1 MSSVLTILAAQVPDK
16 PAAPVTSI
24 SGSNV
29 LIKWD
34 SPDDGSTQ
42 ITSYLIT
49 IRQSDGSYT
58 EDSTNCNGTQSAIRT
73 SLSCLVP
80 ISSLIIQPYNIVW
93 GSQIW
98 AKVVAINIKGSS
110 ATSDAG
116 TGAIILTNPDA
127 PLALANV
134 AAITLATQIGLTWN
148 IGLKDGGS
156 PVIDYQVSFIDPNVG
171 TGYAILQSGI
181 TTTTFTATGL
191 SAGTNYAFVV

>member
-134 AAITLATQIGLTWN
+134 AAITLATQIGITWN
-148 IGLKDGGS
+148 IGL
-156 PVIDYQVSFIDPNVG
+156 
-171 TGYAILQSGI
+171 
-181 TTTTFTATGL
+181 
-191 SAGTNYAFVV
+191 